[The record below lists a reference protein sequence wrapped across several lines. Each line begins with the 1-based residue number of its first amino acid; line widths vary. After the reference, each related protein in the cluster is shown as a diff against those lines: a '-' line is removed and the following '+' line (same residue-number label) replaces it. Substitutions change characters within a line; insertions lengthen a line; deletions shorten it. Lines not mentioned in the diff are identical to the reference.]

1 MDERNYSMD
10 TKDND
15 NQYRLRVVLIFPQGQ
30 WTERNASTREITPRE
45 KGKTRREERTCHP
58 PLLAFLAWDDL
69 RARSR
74 FTRSTIPKGK

>member
-45 KGKTRREERTCHP
+45 KSETPRLGTKMRTTDKAQ
-58 PLLAFLAWDDL
+58 AFDL
-69 RARSR
+69 VRCSHNA
-74 FTRSTIPKGK
+74 KL